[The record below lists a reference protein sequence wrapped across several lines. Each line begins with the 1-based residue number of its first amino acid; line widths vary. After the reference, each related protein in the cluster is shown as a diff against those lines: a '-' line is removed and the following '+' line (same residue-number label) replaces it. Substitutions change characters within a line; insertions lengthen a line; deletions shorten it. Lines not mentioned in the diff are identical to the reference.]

1 VRLCF
6 FLAILTDCCGYW
18 RMQFGHGQSNP
29 TYLLQVELHGA
40 VQRYVLRKKP
50 PGHILQSAHAVE
62 REYQVN
68 FLPLTVFCVHAA
80 GDQISQCQTMSD
92 F

>member
-1 VRLCF
+1 MRLF
-6 FLAILTDCCGYW
+6 FCYLYKRFFDW

-29 TYLLQVELHGA
+29 TYLVQVELHGA

-62 REYQVN
+62 REYQV
-68 FLPLTVFCVHAA
+68 LLRPHDR
-80 GDQISQCQTMSD
+80 GDQISQ
-92 F
+92 

>member
-1 VRLCF
+1 MRLF
-6 FLAILTDCCGYW
+6 FYRLNNAFFDGS
-18 RMQFGHGQSNP
+18 MQFGHGQSNP

-62 REYQVN
+62 REYQVFVRIPLSLYLIL
-68 FLPLTVFCVHAA
+68 FLC
-80 GDQISQCQTMSD
+80 
-92 F
+92 